1 MTDNGGRAKILPM
14 MRITRYHAL
23 AFMVVCLLV
32 TAVLRLPHLAAIPP
46 GVHYDEAANGILA
59 AEIGRGES
67 RPLFIESYT
76 GKEVLFFYL
85 AGAIERLVGETVFA
99 LRLTAVFSGVL
110 TVAAAY
116 WLGRELLPDRRVA
129 LLAAALLAV
138 SFWHILFSRLG
149 FRAITQPL
157 LQALTVAALW
167 RGLRRGQWRWLI
179 FSGVGLGLTA
189 YTYLAA
195 RLFPVVLLLAALPL
209 LFDRQT
215 YKRRWRQLTAVAAVG
230 LVVLSPLLYY
240 FATHPAAFWVRIEQ
254 VGPAS
259 SQTVL
264 GSYWR
269 TLQMFFLRGDP
280 YVRFNVPER
289 PLFSVLWGA
298 LLVVGWFVCLLGWR
312 RLKVDWQRATAVLLL
327 SVPFIMIL
335 PTALAVNEI
344 TPSNLRAIGLIPF
357 VFYLPALG
365 FVRLVDDLAE
375 RLARP
380 SLAHAGFLV
389 LWAVVLV
396 AEGLLVW
403 RLYFDV
409 WGADPAVFAATDGD
423 LTAVADFLNQQPPN
437 PDESLYVAAL
447 HYQHPTI
454 AFLSD
459 RYGDVKW
466 LPDSAAF
473 VLPPQGSA
481 LYVYPLNSPLP
492 EWAAPFLEGAASLP
506 AVNGPDGR
514 PAFAAYRLT
523 AVPAV
528 AAPISQTVNFGN
540 TVTLLGY
547 DVGPAAAGEMA
558 PLTLYWRIDAEPA
571 ADFAPF
577 VHLEDAWGARWSQAQ
592 TFAYPAAQWQPGEIV
607 VQRVNV
613 PVPPGAP
620 PGDYQVRLGWFNAA
634 SEARLP
640 VLDEDGRFA
649 GDSLLINPLP
659 ITVGTP
665 PDRLPQPPIRV
676 NEEVRPGL
684 RLLGYERGGNA
695 ITTGETLDLALWW
708 LAETPQTRL
717 DLRFEA
723 FGSDNV
729 GHILLE
735 TQPVH
740 GTYPF
745 VSWPTPQFVIDRQQL
760 VIPEDWKAGVYR
772 LQLHLFETGNR
783 EAGKVDLG
791 PLVVDR
797 TERLY
802 TPPDTQFPQ
811 DATFG
816 GEIKLLGYD
825 LEPGKTAGTFDL
837 RLVWQAVTQP
847 RQDYTVFAHVLHP
860 DGTCCVWQQDTMP
873 QQGQYPTSRWLA
885 NEVVVDAYQIVLP
898 EGTLPGTYPVEIGL
912 YVPENGR
919 RLQVQS
925 PLLPPSDAV
934 YLNPL
939 VVQE

>member
-1 MTDNGGRAKILPM
+1 MI
-14 MRITRYHAL
+14 RITRLHAL

-32 TAVLRLPHLAAIPP
+32 TAVLRLPDLAAIPP

-85 AGAIERLVGETVFA
+85 AGAMERLVGGTVFA
-99 LRLTAVFSGVL
+99 LRLTAVFSGIL
-110 TVAAAY
+110 TVAATY
-116 WLGRELLPDRRVA
+116 WLGRELLPAGRRDRRVA

-209 LFDRQT
+209 LFNRQT
-215 YKRRWRQLTAVAAVG
+215 YRLRWRQLTAVAAVG

-289 PLFSVLWGA
+289 PLFSFLWGT
-298 LLVVGWFVCLLGWR
+298 LLVVGWVVCLLGWR
-312 RLKVDWQRATAVLLL
+312 KLKLDWQRATAVLLL

-357 VFYLPALG
+357 IFYLPALG
-365 FVRLVDDLAE
+365 FVVLVDDLAQ

-380 SLAHAGFLV
+380 SLAQAGFLV
-389 LWAVVLV
+389 LWGVVLF
-396 AEGLLVW
+396 AEGFLVW

-409 WGADPAVFAATDGD
+409 WGTDPAVFAATDGD
-423 LTAVADFLNQQPPN
+423 LTAVAEFLNTLPPN
-437 PDESLYVAAL
+437 PDETLYVAAP

-459 RYGDVKW
+459 RYEDVKW

-473 VLPPQGSA
+473 VLPPEGSA

-492 EWAAPFLEGAASLP
+492 EWAEPFLEGAESLS

-523 AVPAV
+523 AVPTV
-528 AAPISQTVNFGN
+528 TPPISQTVTFGN
-540 TVTLLGY
+540 AVTLLGY
-547 DVGPAAAGEMA
+547 DVGTAAAGESV
-558 PLTLYWRIDAEPA
+558 PLTLYWRIDDKPA

-577 VHLEDAWGARWSQAQ
+577 VHLEDTWGARWSQAQ
-592 TFAYPAAQWQPGEIV
+592 TFAYPVAQWRPGEVV

-613 PVPPGAP
+613 PAPPGTP
-620 PGDYQVRLGWFNAA
+620 PGDYRARLGWFNEA
-634 SEARLP
+634 SGERLP
-640 VLDEDGRFA
+640 VLDGDGRFA
-649 GDSLLINPLP
+649 GDSLVIEPLP
-659 ITVGTP
+659 ITAGTP
-665 PDRLPQPPIRV
+665 PDRLPQPPFPV
-676 NEEVRPGL
+676 DEEVRPGL
-684 RLLGYERGGNA
+684 HLLGYERGGNA
-695 ITTGETLDLALWW
+695 AETGETLDLSFWW
-708 LAETPQTRL
+708 LADAPQTRL
-717 DLRFEA
+717 DLRVEA
-723 FGSDNV
+723 FRSDNT
-729 GHILLE
+729 GRILLE
-735 TQPVH
+735 TEPVH

-745 VSWPTPQFVIDRQQL
+745 VSWVTPQFVIDRQQL
-760 VIPEDWKAGVYR
+760 RLPDNLESGMYR
-772 LQLHLFETGNR
+772 LQLHLFGAGNQ
-783 EAGKVDLG
+783 EVGKVDLG
-791 PLVVDR
+791 PLAVTQ
-797 TERLY
+797 TERLF
-802 TPPDTQFPQ
+802 TPPEVPMPLEVM
-811 DATFG
+811 FG
-816 GEIKLLGYD
+816 GEISLLGYD
-825 LEPGKTAGTFDL
+825 LTPGDTDGTFEL
-837 RLVWQAVTQP
+837 RLVWQAFAP
-847 RQDYTVFAHVLHP
+847 PSGDYTVFIHVLNP
-860 DGTCCVWQQDTMP
+860 DGTCCVWQQDAMP
-873 QQGQYPTSRWLA
+873 QQGQYPTSRWVA
-885 NEVVVDAYQIVLP
+885 GEVVVDTYQIVLP
-898 EGTLPGTYPVEIGL
+898 DDVPGSYPVEVGL

-925 PLLPPSDAV
+925 PLLPPSDVV